1 MNSLLKNLFISF
13 IGIFLLIS
21 ILLLVI
27 LWNFSNNIPDYKFL
41 KNYKPPVS
49 SKVYAG
55 DGNLVADFSKEKRI
69 FVPYRSI
76 PKNVINAFLSAE
88 DKNFFSHPGVDAKGV
103 LRATINN
110 FKNIMTSKRLE
121 GASTITQQVA
131 KNFLLTNEVSLN
143 RKLKEAILAFRI
155 ERALTKERIL
165 ELYLNQIYLGSG
177 AYGVAAASLEYFD
190 KSIKEL
196 DYAEA
201 ALLALDDAGLDIGN
215 MEAFYCG
222 NLGQANAMVGQRIL
236 QEIGQTGIPVVN
248 CSNACATG
256 ATAFREAWTSIKAG
270 LYDVVLAVGVEQMGT
285 GLLGGAG
292 GGVGIPKEG
301 LLGSGTMPAVF
312 AEAGMEHARQYGT
325 TFEQFAKISVKNHH
339 HSTMNP
345 KARYQIET
353 PLDEVMNAEMI
364 SYPNTKLMCSV
375 NVDGAAA
382 AVLVSEKKAKELGM
396 QRAVRIKA
404 SVMTSDPYQERDL
417 VMPDVNSCTRKAAA
431 EAYEMAGLNSEDIDL
446 VELHDCFATAEM
458 LHYENLGLCGD
469 GEAGRL
475 IDEGEVELGGRIPVN
490 VSGGLLSKG
499 HPLGATGIA
508 NIYEVCTHLR
518 GEAGARQVE
527 NAKIGMTHVIG
538 LGSACGI
545 HILEKV

>member
-1 MNSLLKNLFISF
+1 MS
-13 IGIFLLIS
+13 
-21 ILLLVI
+21 
-27 LWNFSNNIPDYKFL
+27 D
-41 KNYKPPVS
+41 
-49 SKVYAG
+49 VYV
-55 DGNLVADFSKEKRI
+55 L
-69 FVPYRSI
+69 
-76 PKNVINAFLSAE
+76 
-88 DKNFFSHPGVDAKGV
+88 GVDMIKFG
-103 LRATINN
+103 R
-110 FKNIMTSKRLE
+110 FP
-121 GASTITQQVA
+121 
-131 KNFLLTNEVSLN
+131 
-143 RKLKEAILAFRI
+143 
-155 ERALTKERIL
+155 ERTVPD
-165 ELYLNQIYLGSG
+165 LG
-177 AYGVAAASLEYFD
+177 
-190 KSIKEL
+190 
-196 DYAEA
+196 AEA
-201 ALLALDDAGLDIGN
+201 ALLALDDAGLTIDN

-292 GGVGIPKEG
+292 GGKGIPKEG

-382 AVLVSEKKAKELGM
+382 AVLVSEKKANELGM
-396 QRAVRIKA
+396 SRAVRVKA
-404 SVMTSDPYQERDL
+404 SVLTSDPYQERDL
-417 VMPDVNSCTRKAAA
+417 VMPDVNSCTRKAAK
-431 EAYEMAGLNSEDIDL
+431 EAYEMAGLGAEDIDL

-458 LHYENLGLCGD
+458 LHYENLGLCED

-518 GEAGARQVE
+518 GEAGERQVE
-527 NAKIGMTHVIG
+527 GAKVGLTHVIG

-545 HILEKV
+545 HILEKA

>member
-1 MNSLLKNLFISF
+1 MS
-13 IGIFLLIS
+13 
-21 ILLLVI
+21 
-27 LWNFSNNIPDYKFL
+27 D
-41 KNYKPPVS
+41 
-49 SKVYAG
+49 VYV
-55 DGNLVADFSKEKRI
+55 L
-69 FVPYRSI
+69 
-76 PKNVINAFLSAE
+76 
-88 DKNFFSHPGVDAKGV
+88 GVDMIKFGRFPDRTV
-103 LRATINN
+103 PD
-110 FKNIMTSKRLE
+110 
-121 GASTITQQVA
+121 
-131 KNFLLTNEVSLN
+131 
-143 RKLKEAILAFRI
+143 
-155 ERALTKERIL
+155 
-165 ELYLNQIYLGSG
+165 LG
-177 AYGVAAASLEYFD
+177 
-190 KSIKEL
+190 
-196 DYAEA
+196 AEA
-201 ALLALDDAGLDIGN
+201 ALLALDDAGLTIDK

-292 GGVGIPKEG
+292 GGAGIPKEG

-312 AEAGMEHARQYGT
+312 AEAGMEHSRQYGT

-396 QRAVRIKA
+396 GRSVRVKA
-404 SVMTSDPYQERDL
+404 SVLTSDPYQERDL
-417 VMPDVNSCTRKAAA
+417 VMPDVNSCTRKAAK
-431 EAYEMAGLNSEDIDL
+431 EAYEMAELGAEDIDL

-458 LHYENLGLCGD
+458 LHYENLGLCKD

-475 IDEGEVELGGRIPVN
+475 IDEGEVELGGRVPVN

-499 HPLGATGIA
+499 HPLGATGIE

-518 GEAGARQVE
+518 GEAGERQVE
-527 NAKIGMTHVIG
+527 GAKVGLTHVIG

-545 HILEKV
+545 HILEKA